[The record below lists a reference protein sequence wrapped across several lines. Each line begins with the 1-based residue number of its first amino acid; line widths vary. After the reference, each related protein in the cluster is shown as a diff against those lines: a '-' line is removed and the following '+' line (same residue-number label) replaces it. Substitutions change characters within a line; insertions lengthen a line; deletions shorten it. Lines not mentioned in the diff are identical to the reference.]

1 MSATVPTAAPAPASA
16 APTLGK
22 FHMLAWRWHFYA
34 GLYVVPFLTMLAIT
48 GLVMVF
54 FTGFQHRLGMNIEVQ
69 PQATTAPVSAM
80 AQAVLA
86 QRPGAQ
92 LKEVVAPKSGTRPAW
107 IVVKSDGRD
116 EAVAVNPYTA
126 EVLRTVDKENTVFA
140 WAEKIHGTLL
150 IGDLGDRL
158 IEIAAGLGM
167 VLIVTGAYMAW
178 PRGGQGWARVLV
190 PDLSVKGR
198 TAWKSLHVSVAF
210 WIGLVL
216 AFFLLTGLA
225 WSGIWGSQF
234 VQPWGSFPAAKW
246 DDVPKSEMTHAA
258 LATPGLKEVPWGLEQ
273 TPMPMSG
280 SAAGK
285 PGVPAGQPVNLDTV
299 DAYARS
305 IGFGGQFHIAVP
317 QDETGVYSISADS
330 MSGDLSNP
338 TGDRFVHLDR
348 YTGRVLA
355 EASFADYS
363 TMAKVMAVGIA
374 LHQGDMGLWSAWA
387 NVLFCLAV
395 VFLCV
400 SGIVMWWKRRPAQAG
415 RLVAPRAPADAAL
428 WKTGAVVMLA
438 VALAFP
444 LSGAVL
450 VAVLL
455 LDALLISRIPALKQR
470 LN

>member
-1 MSATVPTAAPAPASA
+1 MNLQKTPMPPTTP
-16 APTLGK
+16 PTLGQ

-34 GLYVVPFLTMLAIT
+34 GLCVVPFLTMLAVT

-54 FTGFQHRLGMNIEVQ
+54 FTGFQHRLGMNIDVQ
-69 PQATTAPVSAM
+69 PQASTAPVGTM

-92 LKEVVAPKSGTRPAW
+92 LKEVVAPKSETRPAW
-107 IVVKSDGRD
+107 FVVTVDGRD
-116 EAVAVNPYTA
+116 EAVAVNPYTG
-126 EVLRTVDKENTVFA
+126 ELLRNVDKERTVFA

-150 IGDLGDRL
+150 LGDLGDRL
-158 IEIAAGLGM
+158 IEIAAGLGI

-178 PRGGQGWARVLV
+178 PRGGQGWARVLM
-190 PDLSVKGR
+190 PDLSARGR
-198 TAWKSLHVSVAF
+198 SAWKSLHVSVAF
-210 WIGLVL
+210 WGGLVL
-216 AFFLLTGLA
+216 ALFLLTGLA
-225 WSGIWGSQF
+225 WAGIWGGHF

-246 DDVPKSEMTHAA
+246 DDVPRSDATHAA

-273 TPMPMSG
+273 TPMPASG
-280 SAAGK
+280 SSAGR
-285 PGVPAGQPVNLDTV
+285 PGIPAGQPVNLDTV

-317 QDETGVYSISADS
+317 QDDTGVFSISADS
-330 MSGDLSNP
+330 MSGDLSDP
-338 TGDRFVHLDR
+338 TGDRFVHLDQ

-355 EASFADYS
+355 EAAFADYS
-363 TMAKVMAVGIA
+363 PMAKLMAVGIA

-395 VFLCV
+395 LFLCV
-400 SGIVMWWKRRPAQAG
+400 SGIVMWWKRRPANAG

-455 LDALLISRIPALKQR
+455 LDGLLISRIPALKQR

>member
-1 MSATVPTAAPAPASA
+1 MNTPLSDPDARSTPSS
-16 APTLGK
+16 LGR

-34 GLYVVPFLTMLAIT
+34 GLYVAPFLLMLAIT

-54 FTGFQHRLGMNIEVQ
+54 FTGFQHRLGMTIEVQ
-69 PQATTAPVSAM
+69 PQATAAPVSDLAK
-80 AQAVLA
+80 AVLA
-86 QRPGAQ
+86 RLPDAQ
-92 LKEVVAPKSGTRPAW
+92 LKEYVAPKSAALPAW
-107 IVVKSDGRD
+107 FVAKTGGHE

-126 EVLRTVDKENTVFA
+126 EVLHSVDKENTVFA

-150 IGDLGDRL
+150 IGDVGDRL
-158 IEIAAGLGM
+158 IEIAAGLGV
-167 VLIVTGAYMAW
+167 VLIVTGVYMAW
-178 PRGGQGWARVLV
+178 PRGGTGWTQVLV
-190 PDLSVKGR
+190 PDLSAKGR
-198 TAWKSLHVSVAF
+198 MWWKSLHTSVAF

-216 AFFLLTGLA
+216 SFFLITGLA

-246 DDVPKSEMTHAA
+246 DDVPKSEVTHGA

-273 TPMPMSG
+273 TPMPASG
-280 SAAGK
+280 SAAGQ
-285 PGVPAGQPVNLDTV
+285 PGIPTGQPVNLDTV
-299 DAYARS
+299 SAFARS
-305 IGFGGQFHIAVP
+305 IGFDGQFHVALP

-338 TGDRFVHLDR
+338 TGDRFVHIDR
-348 YTGRVLA
+348 HTGRVLA

-363 TMAKVMAVGIA
+363 PMAKFMAVGIA
-374 LHQGDMGLWSAWA
+374 LHQGDMGLVSAWA

-400 SGIVMWWKRRPAQAG
+400 SGIVMWWKRRPVNAG

-450 VAVLL
+450 VGVLL
-455 LDALLISRIPALKQR
+455 LDALLLSRIPALKRR
-470 LN
+470 LS

>member
-1 MSATVPTAAPAPASA
+1 MNLQKTPMPPTTP
-16 APTLGK
+16 PTLGQ

-34 GLYVVPFLTMLAIT
+34 GLCVVPFLTMLAVT

-54 FTGFQHRLGMNIEVQ
+54 FTGFQHRLGMNIDVQ
-69 PQATTAPVSAM
+69 PQATTAPVGTM

-92 LKEVVAPKSGTRPAW
+92 LKEVVAPKSETRPAW
-107 IVVKSDGRD
+107 FVVTVDGRD
-116 EAVAVNPYTA
+116 EAVAVNPYTG
-126 EVLRTVDKENTVFA
+126 ELLRSVDKERTVFA

-150 IGDLGDRL
+150 LGDLGDRL
-158 IEIAAGLGM
+158 IEIAAGLGI

-178 PRGGQGWARVLV
+178 PRGGQGWARVLL
-190 PDLSVKGR
+190 PDLSARGR
-198 TAWKSLHVSVAF
+198 SAWKSLHVSVAF
-210 WIGLVL
+210 WVGLVL

-225 WSGIWGSQF
+225 WAGIWGGHF

-246 DDVPKSEMTHAA
+246 DDVPKSDATHAA

-273 TPMPMSG
+273 TPMPASG
-280 SAAGK
+280 SSAGR
-285 PGVPAGQPVNLDTV
+285 PGIPDGQPVDLDTV

-317 QDETGVYSISADS
+317 QDDTGVYSISADS
-330 MSGDLSNP
+330 MSGDLSDP
-338 TGDRFVHLDR
+338 AGDRFVHLDQ

-355 EASFADYS
+355 EAAFADYS
-363 TMAKVMAVGIA
+363 PMAKLMAVGIA
-374 LHQGDMGLWSAWA
+374 LHQGDMGLVSAWA
-387 NVLFCLAV
+387 NVVFCLAV
-395 VFLCV
+395 AFLCV
-400 SGIVMWWKRRPAQAG
+400 SGIVMWWKRRPANAG

-455 LDALLISRIPALKQR
+455 LDGLLISRIPALKQR

>member
-1 MSATVPTAAPAPASA
+1 MNLQKTPMPPTTP
-16 APTLGK
+16 PTLGQ

-34 GLYVVPFLTMLAIT
+34 GLCVVPFLTMLAVT

-54 FTGFQHRLGMNIEVQ
+54 FTGFQHRLGMNIDVQ
-69 PQATTAPVSAM
+69 PQATTAPVGTM

-92 LKEVVAPKSGTRPAW
+92 LKEVVAPKSETRPAW
-107 IVVKSDGRD
+107 FVVTVDGRD
-116 EAVAVNPYTA
+116 EAVAVNPYTG
-126 EVLRTVDKENTVFA
+126 ELLRNVDKERTVFA

-150 IGDLGDRL
+150 LGDLGDRL
-158 IEIAAGLGM
+158 IEIAAGLGI

-178 PRGGQGWARVLV
+178 PRGGQGWARVLL
-190 PDLSVKGR
+190 PDLSARGR
-198 TAWKSLHVSVAF
+198 SAWKSLHVSVAF
-210 WIGLVL
+210 WVGLVL
-216 AFFLLTGLA
+216 ALFLLTGLA
-225 WSGIWGSQF
+225 WAGIWGGHF

-246 DDVPKSEMTHAA
+246 DDVPKSDATHAA

-273 TPMPMSG
+273 TPMPASG
-280 SAAGK
+280 SSAGR
-285 PGVPAGQPVNLDTV
+285 PGIPAGQPVNLDTV

-317 QDETGVYSISADS
+317 QDDTGVYSISADS
-330 MSGDLSNP
+330 MSGDLSDP
-338 TGDRFVHLDR
+338 TGDRFVHLDQ

-355 EASFADYS
+355 EAAFADYS
-363 TMAKVMAVGIA
+363 PMAKLMAVGIA

-395 VFLCV
+395 LFLCV
-400 SGIVMWWKRRPAQAG
+400 SGIVMWWKRRPANAG

-455 LDALLISRIPALKQR
+455 LDGLLISRIPALKQR

>member
-1 MSATVPTAAPAPASA
+1 MNLQKPPMPPTTP
-16 APTLGK
+16 PTLGK

-34 GLYVVPFLTMLAIT
+34 GLYVVPFLTMLAVT

-54 FTGFQHRLGMNIEVQ
+54 FTGFQHRLGLNIDVQ
-69 PQATTAPVSAM
+69 PQATSVPVGAM

-92 LKEVVAPKSGTRPAW
+92 LKEYVAPKSDTRPAW
-107 IVVKSDGRD
+107 FVVTADGRD
-116 EAVAVNPYTA
+116 EAVAANPYTG
-126 EVLRTVDKENTVFA
+126 ELLRTVDKERTVFA

-150 IGDLGDRL
+150 LGDLGDRL
-158 IEIAAGLGM
+158 IEIAAGLGI

-178 PRGGQGWARVLV
+178 PRGGQGWARVLM
-190 PDLSVKGR
+190 PDLSARGR
-198 TAWKSLHVSVAF
+198 SAWKSLHVSVAF
-210 WIGLVL
+210 WGGLVL
-216 AFFLLTGLA
+216 ALFLLTGLA
-225 WSGIWGSQF
+225 WAGIWGGHF

-246 DDVPKSEMTHAA
+246 DDVPKSDATHAA

-273 TPMPMSG
+273 TPMPASG
-280 SAAGK
+280 SSAGR
-285 PGVPAGQPVNLDTV
+285 PGIPDGQPVNLDTV

-317 QDETGVYSISADS
+317 QDDTGVFSISADS
-330 MSGDLSNP
+330 MSGDLSDP
-338 TGDRFVHLDR
+338 TGDRFVHLDQ

-355 EASFADYS
+355 EAAFADYS
-363 TMAKVMAVGIA
+363 PMAKLMAVGIA

-395 VFLCV
+395 LFLCV
-400 SGIVMWWKRRPAQAG
+400 SGIVMWWKRRPANAG

-455 LDALLISRIPALKQR
+455 LDGLLISRIPALKQR